1 MFLNFKCPCG
11 DVALIVIASLKNA
24 GLESA
29 AAFVISVTF
38 STHLLFARKLSFARF
53 DAMVNSYVF
62 TDASPLKLSIFS
74 TALI

>member
-1 MFLNFKCPCG
+1 
-11 DVALIVIASLKNA
+11 
-24 GLESA
+24 LESA